1 MQIEIQN
8 RNRIGKKG
16 NNRIEMEQQD
26 RNGNVEGKVDT

>member
-16 NNRIEMEQQD
+16 NRQQD